1 MDYKIWKI
9 IEKIKSRKT
18 KFDINCLEK
27 INDVLVEKQ
36 KVKLKTLITSE
47 EIFFLI
53 CKDMNDKQDRN
64 SILKSKTSKDNQ
76 IRKRL

>member
-27 INDVLVEKQ
+27 SMISSWE
-36 KVKLKTLITSE
+36 IESE
-47 EIFFLI
+47 IENIDNKGGNFFFN
-53 CKDMNDKQDRN
+53 CKDIKDKQDRN
-64 SILKSKTSKDNQ
+64 SILISKTSKDNQ

>member
-27 INDVLVEKQ
+27 SMISSWKIKNKIENIDNKGGN
-36 KVKLKTLITSE
+36 
-47 EIFFLI
+47 FFLI
-53 CKDMNDKQDRN
+53 VK
-64 SILKSKTSKDNQ
+64 I
-76 IRKRL
+76 